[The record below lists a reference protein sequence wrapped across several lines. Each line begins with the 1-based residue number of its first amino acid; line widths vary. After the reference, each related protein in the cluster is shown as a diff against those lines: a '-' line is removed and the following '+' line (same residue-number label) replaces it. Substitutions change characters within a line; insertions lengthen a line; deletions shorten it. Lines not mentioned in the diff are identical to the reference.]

1 MTTGSHEER
10 ISRLEGAFELFA
22 TVLNNMVTR
31 EEHQASMETLRAEY
45 QGSTETLRA
54 EYQGSVETLRAAH
67 QGSMETLRHEMR
79 AEIRASEL
87 RLTRWI
93 IGSAFSMAAIVIA
106 ATKLWP

>member
-54 EYQGSVETLRAAH
+54 EH
-67 QGSMETLRHEMR
+67 QGSIETLRHEMR

-93 IGSAFSMAAIVIA
+93 VGSAFSMAAIVIA